1 MDLRISQTE
10 QQNINLNLA
19 KEVKMSKFSTYETD
33 NHPAIIVE
41 SSSMAGIELP
51 PLTYQNKLPEICFI
65 PDSYG
70 ETPISDI
77 QEQAINYAGMR
88 HEVRLVDGSRAGFL
102 IGDGTGLGKGRS
114 QPLNA
119 LLTTPTGQIKMKD
132 VKIGTKIISVDG
144 TVTKITGVFPQG
156 KIDVYKVT
164 FSDGTFTECS
174 GDHLWE
180 TQTRRQR
187 HYEKKDWGVNYSK
200 PKVLTTSEILRTIRL
215 IHTIPLTK
223 PVEFKKQEITIDPYL
238 LGILLAEGY
247 LREKGSVEI
256 TNADEQ
262 ILDEIRNLIHPTLE
276 LKAKPNHKYHYNVVK
291 KNKLWKGQ
299 PRKNNKLVNSLRDYK
314 LTGKTAPYKFIPK
327 QYKINTPE
335 VRIALLQGLMD
346 CDGYISSTGSSMYYT
361 VSKQLADDVIFLVQS
376 LGGVA
381 TRGIKK
387 TTHLDCHVIYIK
399 LPEGI
404 KPFRLL
410 RKLERVKKTWTKYP
424 PQRYI
429 KSIELIGKKE
439 CQCIAIDHPRHLY
452 LTNDFIVTHNT
463 IAGVIYDNYI
473 QGLKKSVWISASQDL
488 IVDALRDFEDIHF
501 KTPLIRL
508 NDYKIHDKIT
518 AKEGTI
524 FCTYSTLIQKKK
536 DNLKIS
542 RLQQLIDWLG
552 DDSIIIFDECHKLKN
567 FFAGGLKQ
575 PTQTGIAGVELQKQL
590 PNAKVFYSSA
600 TGATDVQNLGYME
613 RLGLWGAGTSFPEG
627 FSQFLQEIDG
637 GGIGAMEMVARD
649 MKALGMYMSRN
660 LSYEGVEYTEAL
672 HTLTPEQTEIYNN
685 VAGLWKDILNA
696 FEDALKITNGGGAQ
710 KKLAL
715 QSFWSN
721 NQRFWNQLITAL
733 KIPTAVKV
741 IEDCIAKD
749 KSVVIS
755 IINTLESRT
764 SEKVAQVI
772 SEMRDLEDVDFT
784 PREVIVNLL
793 EKCFP
798 TQQFEEIE
806 GDNGST
812 IKVPAMENGE
822 EIHSRVAMQMKED
835 LLNRISDFSL
845 PDNPL
850 DQIINYFGSS
860 KVAEITGRKRRL
872 VKNEQTGKV
881 EYKRRNPE
889 GVSMNKTNVWEMK
902 QFQDGKKHIAII
914 SDAGACGISLHSDNG
929 ALNTQKRVQM
939 TLQVGWSADKQMQ
952 TFGRTHRT
960 NQAHPPEYVMTI
972 TNIGGE
978 KRFAS
983 TIAKRLASLG
993 ALTKGQADATDGSL
1007 SQYNFETKEGTA
1019 ALMKL
1024 YKGIETGKIN
1034 IEGINAYD
1042 TLSDMRIIQE
1052 LDGIKKEDYTNIP
1065 KFLNRIL
1072 TIDLNRQ
1079 NKIFDKFCDIF
1090 QELVLKAKAEG
1101 TFDEGVTDLR
1111 AESIRLVKTETLSE
1125 DHLTGAKTE
1134 YYKLE
1139 QDIKTTPTP
1148 FSKVQAIAK
1157 IVTNNR
1163 LQGYFINSRS
1173 KNICFIYEIEG
1184 KTDVITGQLTR
1195 RFVKQTPRAK
1205 ESATLDEINN
1215 NYYEVTENEAEA
1227 HWIKAFNNTPPVTV
1241 QEVHIIGGVIL
1252 PLWYKLKKSDATDED
1267 KMRIVRTTT
1276 DDNHRIVGIQIPPR
1290 KIKDIVLNFETKSI
1304 STMDFNEVLTRV
1316 LLYGESVKFP
1326 GNSSMELR
1334 KIKKYGQSRIELAG
1348 AKSNMSEVFQ
1358 KIGLEYEREYGL
1370 LRFYFSTNQEQ
1381 AEETYK
1387 ELLKIYVPNINSKK
1401 AEPKP
1406 TVESRTTQLSDLTK
1420 SRSAQLPEIIEQ
1432 PETPTHNTPS
1442 VITDQ
1447 FSLFS

>member
-1 MDLRISQTE
+1 MDLRLSQE
-10 QQNINLNLA
+10 IQNTTNLNLL

-41 SSSMAGIELP
+41 SSSMAGIVMP
-51 PLTYQNKLPEICFI
+51 PLTYQNKLPNYIFAE
-65 PDSYG
+65 G
-70 ETPISDI
+70 LISDV
-77 QEQAINYAGMR
+77 QEEVINYAGMR
-88 HEVRLVDGSRAGFL
+88 HQLRLTTGERAGFL
-102 IGDGTGLGKGRS
+102 TGDGTGVGKGRE
-114 QPLNA
+114 
-119 LLTTPTGQIKMKD
+119 
-132 VKIGTKIISVDG
+132 IS
-144 TVTKITGVFPQG
+144 
-156 KIDVYKVT
+156 
-164 FSDGTFTECS
+164 
-174 GDHLWE
+174 
-180 TQTRRQR
+180 
-187 HYEKKDWGVNYSK
+187 
-200 PKVLTTSEILRTIRL
+200 
-215 IHTIPLTK
+215 
-223 PVEFKKQEITIDPYL
+223 
-238 LGILLAEGY
+238 
-247 LREKGSVEI
+247 
-256 TNADEQ
+256 
-262 ILDEIRNLIHPTLE
+262 
-276 LKAKPNHKYHYNVVK
+276 
-291 KNKLWKGQ
+291 
-299 PRKNNKLVNSLRDYK
+299 
-314 LTGKTAPYKFIPK
+314 
-327 QYKINTPE
+327 
-335 VRIALLQGLMD
+335 
-346 CDGYISSTGSSMYYT
+346 
-361 VSKQLADDVIFLVQS
+361 
-376 LGGVA
+376 
-381 TRGIKK
+381 
-387 TTHLDCHVIYIK
+387 
-399 LPEGI
+399 
-404 KPFRLL
+404 
-410 RKLERVKKTWTKYP
+410 
-424 PQRYI
+424 
-429 KSIELIGKKE
+429 
-439 CQCIAIDHPRHLY
+439 
-452 LTNDFIVTHNT
+452 
-463 IAGVIYDNYI
+463 GVIYDNYL
-473 QGLKKSVWISASQDL
+473 QGFKRAVWISVSQDL
-488 IVDALRDFEDIHF
+488 IEDAKRDFKDIRFDIPVFRMNDF
-501 KTPLIRL
+501 KI
-508 NDYKIHDKIT
+508 DKKIDKN
-518 AKEGTI
+518 EGI
-524 FCTYSTLIQKKK
+524 VFCTYSTLIQKKK

-798 TQQFEEIE
+798 TQQFEDIE

-822 EIHSRVAMQMKED
+822 EIHSRVAMQMKEN

-929 ALNTQKRVQM
+929 ALNKQKRVQM

-960 NQAHPPEYVMTI
+960 NQAHPPEYIMTI

-1024 YKGIETGKIN
+1024 YKGIETGRID

-1052 LDGIKKEDYTNIP
+1052 PDGIKKEDYTNIP

-1184 KTDVITGQLTR
+1184 KTDVMTGRLTR
-1195 RFVKQTPRAK
+1195 RFVRQTPRAK
-1205 ESATLDEINN
+1205 DSVTLDEINN
-1215 NYYEVTENEAEA
+1215 NYYEVTENEAEP
-1227 HWIKAFNNTPPVTV
+1227 HWEKAFNNTPPVTV

-1252 PLWYKLKKSDATDED
+1252 PLWYKLKKSDATDEE

-1276 DDNHRIVGIQIPPR
+1276 DDGHRIVGIQIPPR

-1304 STMDFNEVLTRV
+1304 NTMDFNEVLTRV

-1387 ELLKIYVPNINSKK
+1387 ELLKIYLPNINSKK

-1406 TVESRTTQLSDLTK
+1406 IVESRTAQLSDLTK
-1420 SRSAQLPEIIEQ
+1420 SRSAQLPEKIEQ

-1447 FSLFS
+1447 FSMFS